1 MAGRCARPLHLGDM
15 SHPVL
20 AALLPV
26 VILIA
31 IGFIAG
37 RAGLMPASSAKD
49 LSKLVFTVFLPPM
62 LFRTMVNIHPENLQG
77 KPIVAYLLGMTLIY
91 AVMFFVA
98 GRNRRAAVLGLAAS
112 YSNTVM
118 IGIALIQFAYGEQG
132 VAVLLALIAVHSLI
146 MLSMATVVLEL
157 VTLREKRGVE
167 GGQASHPLRTL
178 AQSVW
183 NTLKQPMVFPVIA
196 GLIYGQTGLG
206 IPAVI
211 DKPLQL
217 LGSAFSP
224 LAVVLV
230 GITLASTRVGEHLR
244 MALALSVLK
253 NVAHPLV
260 VAFIGLALGLS
271 GLPLAVMIVT
281 AALPI
286 GANVFLFAQRYETA
300 LPEVTAAVA
309 VSSAVALVSVAL
321 ALTLATW
328 V

>member
-1 MAGRCARPLHLGDM
+1 M

-20 AALLPV
+20 VALLPV

-37 RAGLMPASSAKD
+37 RAGLMSANSVKD

-62 LFRTMVNIHPENLQG
+62 LFRTMVNVHPENLQG
-77 KPIVAYLLGMTLIY
+77 KPLLAYVIGMALMY
-91 AVMFFVA
+91 AVMFFAA

-132 VAVLLALIAVHSLI
+132 VAVLLSLIAVHSLI
-146 MLSMATVVLEL
+146 MLSLATVVLEL
-157 VTLREKRGVE
+157 VTLREKSAGS
-167 GGQASHPLRTL
+167 GHPVKIM
-178 AQSVW
+178 AAAVW
-183 NTLKQPMVFPVIA
+183 NTLKQPMIFPIVA
-196 GLIYGQTGLG
+196 GLLYAQTSLG

-217 LGSAFSP
+217 LGHAFSP

-230 GITLASTRVGEHLR
+230 GITLANTRVGQHLR
-244 MALALSVLK
+244 IALGLSLLK

-260 VAFIGLALGLS
+260 VAAIGLALGLQ

-309 VSSAVALVSVAL
+309 VSTGVALITVAL
-321 ALTLATW
+321 ALSVADF

>member
-1 MAGRCARPLHLGDM
+1 M

-37 RAGLMPASSAKD
+37 RAGFMPANSTKD
-49 LSKLVFTVFLPPM
+49 LSKLVFNIFLPPL
-62 LFRTMVNIHPENLQG
+62 LFRTMVNVQPENLQG
-77 KPIVAYLLGMTLIY
+77 KPLIVYLLGMTLMY
-91 AVMFFVA
+91 AVMFIAA
-98 GRNRRAAVLGLAAS
+98 GRDRRAAVLALAAS

-132 VAVLLALIAVHSLI
+132 VAVLLALITVHSLI
-146 MLSMATVVLEL
+146 MLTGATVVLEL
-157 VTLREKRGVE
+157 VTLREKSKAQG
-167 GGQASHPLRTL
+167 HPLQIV
-178 AQSVW
+178 AASIW
-183 NTLKQPMVFPVIA
+183 NTLKQPMIFPIIA
-196 GLIYGQTGLG
+196 GLIYAQTGWG

-217 LGSAFSP
+217 LGNAFSP
-224 LAVVLV
+224 LAVILV
-230 GITLASTRVGEHLR
+230 GITLAATRVGEHLR
-244 MALALSVLK
+244 MALALSMLK
-253 NVAHPLV
+253 NVAHPMV
-260 VAFIGLALGLS
+260 VACVGLALGLS

-309 VSSAVALVSVAL
+309 VSSAVALISVAL
-321 ALTLATW
+321 ALSL
-328 V
+328 VSFV

>member
-1 MAGRCARPLHLGDM
+1 MD
-15 SHPVL
+15 HPVL

-37 RAGLMPASSAKD
+37 RSGFMSENSTKD
-49 LSKLVFTVFLPPM
+49 LSKLVFTIFLPPM
-62 LFRTMVNIHPENLQG
+62 LFRTMVNVQPENLQS
-77 KPIVAYLLGMTLIY
+77 KPLLAYLLGMALMY
-91 AVMFFVA
+91 AVMFLAA

-132 VAVLLALIAVHSLI
+132 VAVLLALVAVHSLI
-146 MLSMATVVLEL
+146 MLSLATVVLEL
-157 VTLREKRGVE
+157 VTLREKRGE
-167 GGQASHPLRTL
+167 KARAWPIMIASI
-178 AQSVW
+178 W
-183 NTLKQPMVFPVIA
+183 NTLKQPMIFPIIA
-196 GLIYGQTGLG
+196 GLLYAQTSFG

-217 LGSAFSP
+217 LGNAFSP
-224 LAVVLV
+224 LAVILV
-230 GITLASTRVGEHLR
+230 GITLAATRVGEHLR
-244 MALALSVLK
+244 LALLLSLLK

-260 VAFIGLALGLS
+260 VALIGLALGLR

-309 VSSAVALVSVAL
+309 VSSLVALISVAVALSLVTYA
-321 ALTLATW
+321 
-328 V
+328 

>member
-1 MAGRCARPLHLGDM
+1 MN
-15 SHPVL
+15 HPVL

-37 RAGLMPASSAKD
+37 RAGFMPDKSVKD
-49 LSKLVFTVFLPPM
+49 LSKLVFTIFLPPM
-62 LFRTMVNIHPENLQG
+62 LFRTMVNVQPENLQG
-77 KPIVAYLLGMTLIY
+77 KPLLAYVVGMALMY
-91 AVMFFVA
+91 AVMFFAA

-132 VAVLLALIAVHSLI
+132 VAVLLALVAVHSLI
-146 MLSMATVVLEL
+146 MLSLAKVVLEL
-157 VTLREKRGVE
+157 VTLREKN
-167 GGQASHPLRTL
+167 GQAHPLQIM
-178 AQSVW
+178 ASSIW
-183 NTLKQPMVFPVIA
+183 NTLKQPMIFPIIA
-196 GLIYGQTGLG
+196 GLLYAQTGWG
-206 IPAVI
+206 IPGVI

-217 LGSAFSP
+217 LAQAFSP
-224 LAVVLV
+224 LAVILV
-230 GITLASTRVGEHLR
+230 GITLANTRVGEHFR
-244 MALALSVLK
+244 VALVLSALK
-253 NVAHPLV
+253 NVAHPLA
-260 VAFIGLALGLS
+260 VAGIGLALGLS

-309 VSSAVALVSVAL
+309 VSSALALLSVAL
-321 ALTLATW
+321 ALSL
-328 V
+328 VSYL

>member
-1 MAGRCARPLHLGDM
+1 M

-37 RAGLMPASSAKD
+37 RAGFMPANSAKD
-49 LSKLVFTVFLPPM
+49 LSKLVFNVFLPPM

-77 KPIVAYLLGMTLIY
+77 KPIVAYLLGMTLVY
-91 AVMFFVA
+91 ALMFFA
-98 GRNRRAAVLGLAAS
+98 SGRDRRAAVLGLAAS

-146 MLSMATVVLEL
+146 MLSLASLVLEL
-157 VTLREKRGVE
+157 VTLREKSQTE
-167 GGQASHPLRTL
+167 AHPVKLLL
-178 AQSVW
+178 ASVW
-183 NTLKQPMVFPVIA
+183 NTLKQPMVAPIIL
-196 GLIYGQTGLG
+196 GLLYSQTGWG

-217 LGSAFSP
+217 LGNAFSP

-244 MALALSVLK
+244 MALTLSLLK
-253 NVAHPLV
+253 NVLHP
-260 VAFIGLALGLS
+260 VAVAVIGVALGLQ

-309 VSSAVALVSVAL
+309 VSSGVALVSVAVALSL
-321 ALTLATW
+321 ASFI
-328 V
+328 

>member
-1 MAGRCARPLHLGDM
+1 M

-37 RAGLMPASSAKD
+37 RAGLMSAESTKD
-49 LSKLVFTVFLPPM
+49 LSKLVFTIFLPPM
-62 LFRTMVNIHPENLQG
+62 LFRTMVNVHPENLQG
-77 KPIVAYLLGMTLIY
+77 KPLLAYVIGMALMY
-91 AVMFFVA
+91 AVMFFAA

-118 IGIALIQFAYGEQG
+118 IGIALIQFAYGERG
-132 VAVLLALIAVHSLI
+132 VAVLLALVAVHSLI
-146 MLSMATVVLEL
+146 MLSLATVVLEL
-157 VTLREKRGVE
+157 VTLREKRGLA
-167 GGQASHPLRTL
+167 GGGPAHSIQIMVASI
-178 AQSVW
+178 W
-183 NTLKQPMVFPVIA
+183 NTLKQPMIFPIIA
-196 GLIYGQTGLG
+196 GLLYAQTSLG

-217 LGSAFSP
+217 LGNAFSP
-224 LAVVLV
+224 LAVILV

-244 MALALSVLK
+244 MALCLSMLK
-253 NVAHPLV
+253 NVAHPLM
-260 VAFIGLALGLS
+260 VALIGLALGLH
-271 GLPLAVMIVT
+271 GLPLAMMIVT
-281 AALPI
+281 ASLPI

-309 VSSAVALVSVAL
+309 VSSGIALLSVAL
-321 ALTLATW
+321 ALTLAAF

>member
-1 MAGRCARPLHLGDM
+1 M

-37 RAGLMPASSAKD
+37 RAGLISASSTKD
-49 LSKLVFTVFLPPM
+49 LSKLVFTIFLPPM
-62 LFRTMVNIHPENLQG
+62 LFRTMVNVHPENLQG
-77 KPIVAYLLGMTLIY
+77 RPLLAYVIGMALMY
-91 AVMFFVA
+91 AVMFFAA
-98 GRNRRAAVLGLAAS
+98 GRNRRAAVLALAAS

-118 IGIALIQFAYGEQG
+118 IGIALIQFAFGEQG

-146 MLSMATVVLEL
+146 MLSLATVVLEL
-157 VTLREKRGVE
+157 VTLKEKNAR
-167 GGQASHPLRTL
+167 ASGKKAHPMQIMT
-178 AQSVW
+178 ASIC
-183 NTLKQPMVFPVIA
+183 NTLKQPMIFPIIL
-196 GLIYGQTGLG
+196 GLLYAQTGWG

-217 LGSAFSP
+217 LSSAFSP
-224 LAVVLV
+224 LAVILV

-244 MALALSVLK
+244 MALCLSMLK
-253 NVAHPLV
+253 NVAHPLIV
-260 VAFIGLALGLS
+260 GFVGLLLGLS

-309 VSSAVALVSVAL
+309 VSSAVALVSVAVALSL
-321 ALTLATW
+321 AAW

>member
-1 MAGRCARPLHLGDM
+1 MN
-15 SHPVL
+15 HPVL

-37 RAGLMPASSAKD
+37 RAGFMTASSVKD
-49 LSKLVFTVFLPPM
+49 LSKLVFTIFLPPM
-62 LFRTMVNIHPENLQG
+62 LFRTMVNVHPENLQG
-77 KPIVAYLLGMTLIY
+77 KPLLAYVIGMALMY
-91 AVMFFVA
+91 AVMFFAA
-98 GRNRRAAVLGLAAS
+98 GRNRRAAVLALAAS

-132 VAVLLALIAVHSLI
+132 VAVLLALVAVHSLI
-146 MLSMATVVLEL
+146 MLSLATVVLEL
-157 VTLREKRGVE
+157 VTLREKAGAA
-167 GGQASHPLRTL
+167 GHPLQIMVT
-178 AQSVW
+178 SVW
-183 NTLKQPMVFPVIA
+183 NTLKQPMIFPIIA
-196 GLIYGQTGLG
+196 GLLYAQTSLG
-206 IPAVI
+206 IPDVI

-217 LGSAFSP
+217 LGNAFSP
-224 LAVVLV
+224 LAVILV

-244 MALALSVLK
+244 IALGLSLLK

-260 VAFIGLALGLS
+260 VASVGLALGLQ

-281 AALPI
+281 ASLPI

-300 LPEVTAAVA
+300 LPQVTAAVA

-321 ALTLATW
+321 ALSLAAY

>member
-1 MAGRCARPLHLGDM
+1 M

-31 IGFIAG
+31 IGFISG
-37 RAGLMPASSAKD
+37 RSGLMSANSTKD
-49 LSKLVFTVFLPPM
+49 LSQLVFTIFLPPM
-62 LFRTMVNIHPENLQG
+62 LFRTMVNVHPENLQG
-77 KPIVAYLLGMTLIY
+77 KPLLAYLLGMALMY
-91 AVMFFVA
+91 AVMFFAA
-98 GRNRRAAVLGLAAS
+98 GRNRKAAVLGLAAS

-118 IGIALIQFAYGEQG
+118 IGIALIQFAYGDQG
-132 VAVLLALIAVHSLI
+132 VAVLLALITVHSLI
-146 MLSMATVVLEL
+146 MLSLATVVLEL
-157 VTLREKRGVE
+157 VTLKEKS
-167 GGQASHPLRTL
+167 GQHGHPIRVLSASI
-178 AQSVW
+178 W
-183 NTLKQPMVFPVIA
+183 NTLKQPMIFPIIA
-196 GLIYGQTGLG
+196 GLIYAQTGWG

-217 LGSAFSP
+217 LGNAFSP
-224 LAVVLV
+224 LAVILV
-230 GITLASTRVGEHLR
+230 GITLAATRVGEHLR
-244 MALALSVLK
+244 MALALSMLK

-309 VSSAVALVSVAL
+309 VSSTVALVSVAL
-321 ALTLATW
+321 ALSLTAYL
-328 V
+328 

>member
-1 MAGRCARPLHLGDM
+1 MH
-15 SHPVL
+15 HPVFV
-20 AALLPV
+20 ALVPV

-37 RAGLMPASSAKD
+37 RAGFMPANSTKD
-49 LSKLVFTVFLPPM
+49 LSKLVFTIFLPPM
-62 LFRTMVNIHPENLQG
+62 LFRTMVNVHPENLQG
-77 KPIVAYLLGMTLIY
+77 KPLLAYVIGMALMY
-91 AVMFFVA
+91 AVMFFAA
-98 GRNRRAAVLGLAAS
+98 GRNRRSAVLGLAAS

-132 VAVLLALIAVHSLI
+132 VAVLLALVAVHSLI
-146 MLSMATVVLEL
+146 MLSLATVVLEL
-157 VTLREKRGVE
+157 VTLREKA
-167 GGQASHPLRTL
+167 GQTGHPLQIM
-178 AQSVW
+178 AVSVW
-183 NTLKQPMVFPVIA
+183 NTLKQPMIFPIIA
-196 GLIYGQTGLG
+196 GLLYAQTGWG
-206 IPAVI
+206 IPVVI

-217 LGSAFSP
+217 LGNAFSP
-224 LAVVLV
+224 LAVILV
-230 GITLASTRVGEHLR
+230 GITLAATRVGEHLR
-244 MALALSVLK
+244 MAVALSVLK

-321 ALTLATW
+321 ALSLTRF

>member
-1 MAGRCARPLHLGDM
+1 MAALAATLGRM

-37 RAGLMPASSAKD
+37 RAGLMTATSVKD
-49 LSKLVFTVFLPPM
+49 LSKLVFTIFLPPM
-62 LFRTMVNIHPENLQG
+62 LFRTMVNVHPENLQG
-77 KPIVAYLLGMTLIY
+77 KPLLAYVIGMALMY
-91 AVMFFVA
+91 AVMFFAA

-132 VAVLLALIAVHSLI
+132 VAVLLALVAVHSLI
-146 MLSMATVVLEL
+146 MLGLATVVLEL
-157 VTLREKRGVE
+157 VTLREKNVA
-167 GGQASHPLRTL
+167 GGG
-178 AQSVW
+178 AQGHLLQIMATSIW
-183 NTLKQPMVFPVIA
+183 NTLKQPMIFPIIA
-196 GLIYGQTGLG
+196 GLLYAQTGWG
-206 IPAVI
+206 IPNVI

-217 LGSAFSP
+217 LGNAFSP
-224 LAVVLV
+224 LAVILV
-230 GITLASTRVGEHLR
+230 GITLAATRVGEHLR
-244 MALALSVLK
+244 IALGLSLLK

-260 VAFIGLALGLS
+260 VAGVGLALGVQ

-281 AALPI
+281 ASLPI

-309 VSSAVALVSVAL
+309 VSTGVALISVAL
-321 ALTLATW
+321 ALSLSLKL
-328 V
+328 